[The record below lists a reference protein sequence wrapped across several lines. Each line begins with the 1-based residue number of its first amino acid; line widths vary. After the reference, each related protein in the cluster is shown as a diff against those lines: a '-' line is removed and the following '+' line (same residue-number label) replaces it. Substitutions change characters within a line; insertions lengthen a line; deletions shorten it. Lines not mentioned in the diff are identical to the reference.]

1 MNLKIWLMELLKVQD
16 RKKSITNYF
25 NNLDKFI
32 FFSVILLM
40 FVGIFAVFSASTRI
54 DEKYDLLFK
63 KHLIFCFLGFFMIC
77 FLSKF
82 SVKNLIFLSIF
93 FFCFSLILSLSTIIF
108 FPETKGASR
117 WIKVL
122 GFSFQPSEIIKPSFI
137 VISSLLLSRF
147 KTKNDFSFIINVL
160 IFVFIGLI
168 LLRQPDFG
176 MFLLIFLVWI
186 IQIFNSRLNIKTL
199 TPIILVFL
207 GVFITSYYV
216 LDHVR
221 FRINSFLF
229 GNVGDNYQISK
240 SLESFANGGLF
251 GQGLGNGNISKSL
264 PDAHSDF
271 IFALIGEE
279 FGILVIVIILFL
291 YLTIYLRIFFICQK
305 TSNFFILNSTLGL
318 GNIFIFQTIIN
329 ISTSINLL
337 PTKGMTLPF
346 ISYGGSSFLSNA
358 IIIGFIM
365 ILLKVIKNE

>member
-1 MNLKIWLMELLKVQD
+1 MQD
-16 RKKSITNYF
+16 RKDNIVNFFS
-25 NNLDKFI
+25 NLDKVI

-40 FVGIFAVFSASTRI
+40 FVGVFAVFSASTRI

-63 KHLIFCFLGFFMIC
+63 KHLFFCFLGFFIIC
-77 FLSKF
+77 FLSNF
-82 SVKNLIFLSIF
+82 SIKNLIFISIF
-93 FFCFSLILSLSTIIF
+93 FFCFSLCLSLSTIIF

-117 WIKVL
+117 WIKLV

-137 VISSLLLSRF
+137 IISSLLLSRF
-147 KTKNDFSFIINVL
+147 KTKNDLSFIINVL
-160 IFVFIGLI
+160 IFFLIGLI

-176 MFLLIFLVWI
+176 MFLLLFLVWI
-186 IQIFNSRLNIKTL
+186 IQIFNSRLDIKIL
-199 TPIILVFL
+199 TSIILTFF
-207 GVFITSYYV
+207 GVFVTCYFL

-221 FRINSFLF
+221 FRINNFLF
-229 GNVGDNYQISK
+229 GNVGDNYQINK

-279 FGILVIVIILFL
+279 FGIFSILIIICL
-291 YLTIYLRIFFICQK
+291 YLIIYLRIYFICHK
-305 TSNFFILNSTLGL
+305 TSNFFVLNSTLGL

-365 ILLKVIKNE
+365 VLLKVIKNE

>member
-1 MNLKIWLMELLKVQD
+1 MQN
-16 RKKSITNYF
+16 KKNDIIGFFS
-25 NNLDKFI
+25 NLDKFI

-54 DEKYDLLFK
+54 DQKYDLLFK
-63 KHLIFCFLGFFMIC
+63 KHLLFCLLGFFMIC

-82 SVKNLIFLSIF
+82 SIKNLIFISIF
-93 FFCFSLILSLSTIIF
+93 FFCFSLLLSISTIIF

-137 VISSLLLSRF
+137 IVSSLLLSRF
-147 KTKNDFSFIINVL
+147 KTKNDFSFLVNVF
-160 IFVFIGLI
+160 IFVLIGLI

-176 MFLLIFLVWI
+176 MFLLLFFVWI
-186 IQIFNSRLNIKTL
+186 IQIFNSKLDLKIL
-199 TPIILVFL
+199 TPIILIFL
-207 GVFITSYYV
+207 GVFVTSYF
-216 LDHVR
+216 LLEHVR
-221 FRINSFLF
+221 FRINNFFF
-229 GNVGDNYQISK
+229 GNVGDNYQINK

-279 FGILVIVIILFL
+279 FGILAIVIIICL
-291 YLTIYLRIFFICQK
+291 YLTIYLRIFFICHR
-305 TSNFFILNSTLGL
+305 TNNFFILNSTLGL

-358 IIIGFIM
+358 IIIGFVM
-365 ILLKVIKNE
+365 VLLKVVKNE

>member
-1 MNLKIWLMELLKVQD
+1 MGLLKVQD
-16 RKKSITNYF
+16 RKKNIVNFFS
-25 NNLDKFI
+25 NLDKFI
-32 FFSVILLM
+32 FFSVIMLM

-63 KHLIFCFLGFFMIC
+63 KHLLFCFLGFFMIC
-77 FLSKF
+77 FLSRF
-82 SVKNLIFLSIF
+82 SIKNLIFISIF
-93 FFCFSLILSLSTIIF
+93 FFCFSLFLSLTTIIF

-137 VISSLLLSRF
+137 VVSSLLLSRF
-147 KTKNDFSFIINVL
+147 KTKNDLSFIINIL

-176 MFLLIFLVWI
+176 MFLLLFFVWM
-186 IQIFNSRLNIKTL
+186 IQIFNSKLDIKIL
-199 TPIILVFL
+199 TPIILIFL
-207 GVFITSYYV
+207 GVFISSYYL

-221 FRINSFLF
+221 FRINNFLF
-229 GNVGDNYQISK
+229 GNVGDNYQINK

-279 FGILVIVIILFL
+279 FGILAIFVIICL
-291 YLTIYLRIFFICQK
+291 YLVIYLRIFFICNR
-305 TSNFFILNSTLGL
+305 TSNFFVLSSTLGL

-365 ILLKVIKNE
+365 VLLKVIKNE

>member
-1 MNLKIWLMELLKVQD
+1 MELLKVRD
-16 RKKSITNYF
+16 RKSNVINFF

-40 FVGIFAVFSASTRI
+40 FVGVFAVFSASTRI

-63 KHLIFCFLGFFMIC
+63 KHLVFCFLGFFIIC
-77 FLSKF
+77 FLSRL
-82 SVKNLIFLSIF
+82 SIKNLIFISIF
-93 FFCFSLILSLSTIIF
+93 FFCISLFLSLSTIIF

-117 WIKVL
+117 WIKFL

-137 VISSLLLSRF
+137 VISALLLSRF
-147 KTKNDFSFIINVL
+147 KTKNDLSFLINIF
-160 IFVFIGLI
+160 IFVLIGLI

-176 MFLLIFLVWI
+176 MFLLIFLIWI
-186 IQIFNSRLNIKTL
+186 IQIFNSKLDIKIL
-199 TPIILVFL
+199 TPIILIFF
-207 GVFITSYYV
+207 GVFVISYFL

-221 FRINSFLF
+221 FRINNFF
-229 GNVGDNYQISK
+229 FENVGDNYQINK

-251 GQGLGNGNISKSL
+251 GQGLGNGNISKNL

-279 FGILVIVIILFL
+279 FGILVIIIIICL
-291 YLTIYLRIFFICQK
+291 YLMIYLRIFFISQK
-305 TSNFFILNSTLGL
+305 TNNFFVLNSTLGL

-365 ILLKVIKNE
+365 VLLKVIKNE

>member
-1 MNLKIWLMELLKVQD
+1 MELLRVQD
-16 RKKSITNYF
+16 NKNYIINFF
-25 NNLDKFI
+25 NNIDKFI
-32 FFSVILLM
+32 FFSVIILM
-40 FVGIFAVFSASTRI
+40 FIGVFAVFSASTRI

-63 KHLIFCFLGFFMIC
+63 KHLVFCFLGFFMIC
-77 FLSKF
+77 FLSRL
-82 SVKNLIFLSIF
+82 SVKNLIFISIF
-93 FFCFSLILSLSTIIF
+93 FFFFSLFLSLSTIIF
-108 FPETKGASR
+108 FSETKGASR

-147 KTKNDFSFIINVL
+147 KTKNDLSFFINVF
-160 IFVFIGLI
+160 IFVLIGLI
-168 LLRQPDFG
+168 LLKQPDFG

-186 IQIFNSRLNIKTL
+186 IQIFNSKLDIKIL
-199 TPIILVFL
+199 TPIILIFF
-207 GVFITSYYV
+207 GVFVTSYFL

-221 FRINSFLF
+221 FRINNFLF
-229 GNVGDNYQISK
+229 DDVGDNYQINK
-240 SLESFANGGLF
+240 SLESFANGGVF
-251 GQGLGNGNISKSL
+251 GQGLGNGEISKSL

-279 FGILVIVIILFL
+279 FGILTIIIIVCL
-291 YLTIYLRIFFICQK
+291 YLAIYLRIFFVCQK
-305 TSNFFILNSTLGL
+305 TNNFFVLNSTLGL

-365 ILLKVIKNE
+365 VLLKVVKNE

>member
-1 MNLKIWLMELLKVQD
+1 VQN
-16 RKKSITNYF
+16 KKNDIIGFFS
-25 NNLDKFI
+25 NLDKLI

-54 DEKYDLLFK
+54 DQKYDLLFK
-63 KHLIFCFLGFFMIC
+63 KHLLFCLLGFFMIC

-82 SVKNLIFLSIF
+82 SIKNLIFISIF
-93 FFCFSLILSLSTIIF
+93 FFCFSLLLSISTIIF

-137 VISSLLLSRF
+137 IVSSLLLSRF
-147 KTKNDFSFIINVL
+147 KTKQDFSFLVNVF
-160 IFVFIGLI
+160 IFVLIGLI

-176 MFLLIFLVWI
+176 MFLLLFFVWI
-186 IQIFNSRLNIKTL
+186 IQIFNSKLDLKIL
-199 TPIILVFL
+199 TPIILIFL
-207 GVFITSYYV
+207 GVFVTSYF
-216 LDHVR
+216 LLEHVR
-221 FRINSFLF
+221 FRINNFFF
-229 GNVGDNYQISK
+229 GNVGDNYQINK

-279 FGILVIVIILFL
+279 FGILAIVIIICL
-291 YLTIYLRIFFICQK
+291 YLTIYLRIFFICHR
-305 TSNFFILNSTLGL
+305 TNNFFILNSTLGL

-358 IIIGFIM
+358 IIIGFVM
-365 ILLKVIKNE
+365 VLLKVVKNE

>member
-1 MNLKIWLMELLKVQD
+1 MELLRVQD
-16 RKKSITNYF
+16 RKNYII
-25 NNLDKFI
+25 NSYYNLDKFI
-32 FFSVILLM
+32 FFSVIILM
-40 FVGIFAVFSASTRI
+40 FVGVFAVFSASTRI

-63 KHLIFCFLGFFMIC
+63 KHLVFCFLGFFMIC
-77 FLSKF
+77 FLSRL
-82 SVKNLIFLSIF
+82 SVKNLIFISIF
-93 FFCFSLILSLSTIIF
+93 FFCFSLFLSLSTIIF
-108 FPETKGASR
+108 FSETKGASR

-147 KTKNDFSFIINVL
+147 KTKNDLSFFINVF
-160 IFVFIGLI
+160 IFFLIGLI
-168 LLRQPDFG
+168 LLKQPDFG
-176 MFLLIFLVWI
+176 MFLLLFLVWI
-186 IQIFNSRLNIKTL
+186 IQIFNSKLDIKIL
-199 TPIILVFL
+199 TPIILIFF
-207 GVFITSYYV
+207 GVFVTSYFL

-221 FRINSFLF
+221 FRINNFLF
-229 GNVGDNYQISK
+229 DDVGDNYQIKK
-240 SLESFANGGLF
+240 SLESFANGGVF
-251 GQGLGNGNISKSL
+251 GQGLGNGEISKSL

-279 FGILVIVIILFL
+279 FGILTIIIIVCL
-291 YLTIYLRIFFICQK
+291 YLAIYLRIFFVCQK
-305 TSNFFILNSTLGL
+305 TNNFFVLNSTLGL

-365 ILLKVIKNE
+365 VLLKVAKNE

>member
-1 MNLKIWLMELLKVQD
+1 MQN
-16 RKKSITNYF
+16 KKNDIIGFFS
-25 NNLDKFI
+25 NLDKLI

-54 DEKYDLLFK
+54 DQKYDLLFK
-63 KHLIFCFLGFFMIC
+63 KHLLFCLLGFFMIC

-82 SVKNLIFLSIF
+82 SIKNLIFISIF
-93 FFCFSLILSLSTIIF
+93 FFCFSLLLSISTIIF

-137 VISSLLLSRF
+137 IVSSLLLSRF
-147 KTKNDFSFIINVL
+147 KTKQDFSFLVNVF
-160 IFVFIGLI
+160 IFVLIGLI

-176 MFLLIFLVWI
+176 MFLLLFFVWI
-186 IQIFNSRLNIKTL
+186 IQIFNSKLDLKIL
-199 TPIILVFL
+199 TPIILIFL
-207 GVFITSYYV
+207 GVFVTSYF
-216 LDHVR
+216 LLEHVR
-221 FRINSFLF
+221 FRINNFFF
-229 GNVGDNYQISK
+229 GNVGDNYQINK

-279 FGILVIVIILFL
+279 FGILAIVIIICL
-291 YLTIYLRIFFICQK
+291 YLTIYLRIFFICHR
-305 TSNFFILNSTLGL
+305 TNNFFILNSTLGL

-358 IIIGFIM
+358 IIIGFVM
-365 ILLKVIKNE
+365 VLLKVVKNE

>member
-1 MNLKIWLMELLKVQD
+1 MNF
-16 RKKSITNYF
+16 F
-25 NNLDKFI
+25 NNFDKFI

-40 FVGIFAVFSASTRI
+40 LAGIFAVFSASTRI

-63 KHLIFCFLGFFMIC
+63 KHLIFCFLGFIMIC
-77 FLSKF
+77 FLSRF
-82 SVKNLIFLSIF
+82 SIKNLIFISIF
-93 FFCFSLILSLSTIIF
+93 FFCFSLLLSFSTIMF

-117 WIKVL
+117 WIKFL
-122 GFSFQPSEIIKPSFI
+122 GLSFQPSEIIKPSFI
-137 VISSLLLSRF
+137 IVSSLLLSRF
-147 KTKNDFSFIINVL
+147 KTKNDFSFIIN
-160 IFVFIGLI
+160 IFFFILIGLI

-176 MFLLIFLVWI
+176 MFLLLFFVWI
-186 IQIFNSRLNIKTL
+186 IQIFNSKLDIKIL
-199 TPIILVFL
+199 APIITIFI
-207 GVFITSYYV
+207 GVFILIYFL

-221 FRINSFLF
+221 FRINNFFF
-229 GNVGDNYQISK
+229 GNVGDNYQINK

-251 GQGLGNGNISKSL
+251 GQGLGNGSISKNL

-279 FGILVIVIILFL
+279 FGILGIFIIICL
-291 YLTIYLRIFFICQK
+291 YLIIYLRIFFISHK
-305 TSNFFILNSTLGL
+305 SNNFFVLNSTLGL

-365 ILLKVIKNE
+365 VLLKVIKNE

>member
-1 MNLKIWLMELLKVQD
+1 MQN
-16 RKKSITNYF
+16 KKNDIIGFFS
-25 NNLDKFI
+25 NLDKLI

-54 DEKYDLLFK
+54 DQKYDLLFK
-63 KHLIFCFLGFFMIC
+63 KHLLFCLLGFFMIC

-82 SVKNLIFLSIF
+82 SIKSLIFISIF
-93 FFCFSLILSLSTIIF
+93 FFCFSLLLSISTIIF

-117 WIKVL
+117 WIKVF

-137 VISSLLLSRF
+137 IVSSLLLSRF
-147 KTKNDFSFIINVL
+147 KTKHDFSFLVNVF
-160 IFVFIGLI
+160 IFVLIGLI

-176 MFLLIFLVWI
+176 MFLLLFFVWI
-186 IQIFNSRLNIKTL
+186 IQIFNSKLDLKIL
-199 TPIILVFL
+199 TPIILIFL
-207 GVFITSYYV
+207 GVFVTSYF
-216 LDHVR
+216 LLEHVR
-221 FRINSFLF
+221 FRINNFFF
-229 GNVGDNYQISK
+229 GNVGDNYQINK

-279 FGILVIVIILFL
+279 FGILAIVIIICL
-291 YLTIYLRIFFICQK
+291 YLTIYLRIFFICHR
-305 TSNFFILNSTLGL
+305 TNNFFILNSTLGL

-358 IIIGFIM
+358 IIIGFVM
-365 ILLKVIKNE
+365 VLLKVVKNE

>member
-1 MNLKIWLMELLKVQD
+1 MELLRVQD
-16 RKKSITNYF
+16 RKNYII
-25 NNLDKFI
+25 NSYYNLDKFI
-32 FFSVILLM
+32 FFSVIILM
-40 FVGIFAVFSASTRI
+40 FIGVFAVFSASTRI

-63 KHLIFCFLGFFMIC
+63 KHLVFCFLGFFLIC
-77 FLSKF
+77 FLSRL
-82 SVKNLIFLSIF
+82 SVKNLIFISIF
-93 FFCFSLILSLSTIIF
+93 FFCFSLFLSLSTIIF
-108 FPETKGASR
+108 FSETKGASR

-147 KTKNDFSFIINVL
+147 KTKNDLSFFINVF
-160 IFVFIGLI
+160 IFFLIGLI
-168 LLRQPDFG
+168 LLKQPDFG
-176 MFLLIFLVWI
+176 MFLLLFLVWI
-186 IQIFNSRLNIKTL
+186 IQIFNSKLDIKIL
-199 TPIILVFL
+199 TPIIVIFF
-207 GVFITSYYV
+207 GVFVASYFL

-221 FRINSFLF
+221 FRINNFLF
-229 GNVGDNYQISK
+229 ENVGDNYQINK
-240 SLESFANGGLF
+240 SLDSFANGGLF

-279 FGILVIVIILFL
+279 FGIIAIVLIICL
-291 YLTIYLRIFFICQK
+291 YLTIYLRIFFICHK

-358 IIIGFIM
+358 IIIGFVM
-365 ILLKVIKNE
+365 VLLKVVKNE

>member
-1 MNLKIWLMELLKVQD
+1 MQNRKNIMNF
-16 RKKSITNYF
+16 F
-25 NNLDKFI
+25 NNFDKFI

-40 FVGIFAVFSASTRI
+40 LAGIFAVFSASTRI

-63 KHLIFCFLGFFMIC
+63 KHLIFCFLGFIMIC
-77 FLSKF
+77 FLSRF
-82 SVKNLIFLSIF
+82 SIKNLIFISIF
-93 FFCFSLILSLSTIIF
+93 FFCFSLLLSFSTIMF

-117 WIKVL
+117 WIKFL
-122 GFSFQPSEIIKPSFI
+122 GLSFQPSEIIKPSFI
-137 VISSLLLSRF
+137 IVSSLLLSRF
-147 KTKNDFSFIINVL
+147 KTKNDFSFIIN
-160 IFVFIGLI
+160 IFFFILIGLI

-176 MFLLIFLVWI
+176 MFLLLFFVWI
-186 IQIFNSRLNIKTL
+186 IQIFNSKLDIKIL
-199 TPIILVFL
+199 APIITIFI
-207 GVFITSYYV
+207 GVFILIYFL

-221 FRINSFLF
+221 FRINNFFF
-229 GNVGDNYQISK
+229 GNVGDNYQINK

-251 GQGLGNGNISKSL
+251 GQGLGNGSISKNL

-279 FGILVIVIILFL
+279 FGILGIFIIICL
-291 YLTIYLRIFFICQK
+291 YLIIYLRIFFISHK
-305 TSNFFILNSTLGL
+305 SNNFFVLNSTLGL

-365 ILLKVIKNE
+365 VLLKVIKNE

>member
-1 MNLKIWLMELLKVQD
+1 MQNKKNSLLNFF
-16 RKKSITNYF
+16 S
-25 NNLDKFI
+25 NLDKFI
-32 FFSVILLM
+32 FVSVILLM
-40 FVGIFAVFSASTRI
+40 FVGIFAVFSASTRV

-63 KHLIFCFLGFFMIC
+63 KHLIFCFLGFFIIC
-77 FLSKF
+77 FLSSF
-82 SVKNLIFLSIF
+82 SIKNLIFISIF
-93 FFCFSLILSLSTIIF
+93 FFGFSLILSLSTIIF

-137 VISSLLLSRF
+137 VVSSLLLSRF
-147 KTKNDFSFIINVL
+147 KTKNDLSFIINVF
-160 IFVFIGLI
+160 IFVLIGLI
-168 LLRQPDFG
+168 LLKQPDFG
-176 MFLLIFLVWI
+176 MFLLLFLVWI
-186 IQIFNSRLNIKTL
+186 IQIFNSKLDVKFLI
-199 TPIILVFL
+199 PIILFFT
-207 GVFITSYYV
+207 GVFATSYIL

-221 FRINSFLF
+221 FRINNFLF
-229 GNVGDNYQISK
+229 GNIGDNYQINK

-279 FGILVIVIILFL
+279 FGILAIFIIICL
-291 YLTIYLRIFFICQK
+291 YLIIYLRVFLICNK
-305 TSNFFILNSTLGL
+305 ANNFFVLNSTLGL

-346 ISYGGSSFLSNA
+346 ISYGGSSFLSSA

-365 ILLKVIKNE
+365 VLLKVIKNE

>member
-1 MNLKIWLMELLKVQD
+1 MQD
-16 RKKSITNYF
+16 RKNHIINFF
-25 NNLDKFI
+25 NNIDKLI
-32 FFSVILLM
+32 FFSVIILM

-63 KHLIFCFLGFFMIC
+63 KHLVFCLLGFFIIC
-77 FLSKF
+77 CLSRL
-82 SVKNLIFLSIF
+82 SVKNLIFISIF
-93 FFCFSLILSLSTIIF
+93 FFCLSLFLSLSTIIF
-108 FPETKGASR
+108 FSETKGASR

-147 KTKNDFSFIINVL
+147 KTKNDLSFLINVF
-160 IFVFIGLI
+160 IFSLIGLI
-168 LLRQPDFG
+168 LLKQPDFG
-176 MFLLIFLVWI
+176 MFLLLFLVWI
-186 IQIFNSRLNIKTL
+186 IQIFNSKLDIKIL
-199 TPIILVFL
+199 TPIIVIFF
-207 GVFITSYYV
+207 GVFVASYFL

-221 FRINSFLF
+221 FRINNFLF
-229 GNVGDNYQISK
+229 ENVGDNYQINK
-240 SLESFANGGLF
+240 SLESFANGGVF
-251 GQGLGNGNISKSL
+251 GQGLGNGEISKSL

-279 FGILVIVIILFL
+279 FGILTIIVIISL
-291 YLTIYLRIFFICQK
+291 YLAIYLRIFLISQK
-305 TSNFFILNSTLGL
+305 TNNFFVLNSTLGL

-365 ILLKVIKNE
+365 VLLKVVKNE

>member
-1 MNLKIWLMELLKVQD
+1 MQD
-16 RKKSITNYF
+16 RKNNIINFFS
-25 NNLDKFI
+25 NLDKLI
-32 FFSVILLM
+32 FFSVILLIL
-40 FVGIFAVFSASTRI
+40 VGIFAVFSASTRV

-63 KHLIFCFLGFFMIC
+63 KHLFFCLLGFFIIC
-77 FLSKF
+77 FLSRF
-82 SVKNLIFLSIF
+82 TIKNLIFISIIF
-93 FFCFSLILSLSTIIF
+93 FCISLFLSLSTIFF

-137 VISSLLLSRF
+137 IVSSLLLSRF
-147 KTKNDFSFIINVL
+147 KTKNDLSFVVNVF
-160 IFVFIGLI
+160 IFVLIGLI

-176 MFLLIFLVWI
+176 MFLLLFLVWI
-186 IQIFNSRLNIKTL
+186 IQIFNSKLDLKIL
-199 TPIILVFL
+199 IPILIFFL
-207 GVFITSYYV
+207 GVFFTSYLF

-221 FRINSFLF
+221 FRINNFFF
-229 GNVGDNYQISK
+229 GNIGDNYQINK

-279 FGILVIVIILFL
+279 FGILAILIIICL
-291 YLTIYLRIFFICQK
+291 YLTIYLRVFYICHR
-305 TSNFFILNSTLGL
+305 TRNFFILNSTLGL

-365 ILLKVIKNE
+365 VLLKVIKNE

>member
-1 MNLKIWLMELLKVQD
+1 MELLRVQD
-16 RKKSITNYF
+16 NKNYTTNLF
-25 NNLDKFI
+25 NNIDKFI
-32 FFSVILLM
+32 FFSVIILM
-40 FVGIFAVFSASTRI
+40 FVGVFAVFSASTRI

-63 KHLIFCFLGFFMIC
+63 KHLVFCLLGFFIIC
-77 FLSKF
+77 CLSRL
-82 SVKNLIFLSIF
+82 SVKNLIFISIF
-93 FFCFSLILSLSTIIF
+93 FFCLSLFLSLSTIIF
-108 FPETKGASR
+108 FSETEGASR

-147 KTKNDFSFIINVL
+147 KTKNDLSFFINVF
-160 IFVFIGLI
+160 IFFLIGLI
-168 LLRQPDFG
+168 LLKQPDFG
-176 MFLLIFLVWI
+176 MFLLLFLVWI
-186 IQIFNSRLNIKTL
+186 IQIFNSKLDIKIL
-199 TPIILVFL
+199 TPIIVIFF
-207 GVFITSYYV
+207 GVFVASYFL

-221 FRINSFLF
+221 FRINNFLF
-229 GNVGDNYQISK
+229 ENVGDNYQINK
-240 SLESFANGGLF
+240 SLESFANGGVF
-251 GQGLGNGNISKSL
+251 GQGLGNGEISKSL

-279 FGILVIVIILFL
+279 FGILTIIIIVCL
-291 YLTIYLRIFFICQK
+291 YLAIYLRIFFVCQK
-305 TSNFFILNSTLGL
+305 TNNFFVLNSTLGL

-365 ILLKVIKNE
+365 VLLKVVKNE